1 MTRHSAQSDRPA
13 GALSWWGRLQRLV
26 PWVGWAVL
34 GLLLVLAWLGPLY
47 LSTFDLIL
55 AFTLFNYMTMAQSW
69 NLLGGYGGQFSLGHS
84 LFVGAGSYTIAV
96 LLLHTG
102 LPLLLDLLLSGLLAA
117 VLATLAALLLMRLR
131 EAYFSIG
138 SLGLAM
144 ASLTWMLNWTFT
156 GATSGLNLPPAATL
170 DYSTLYYLALGLL
183 MATTLTIVL
192 LVRSPF
198 GLRLMAIRDDQEAAA
213 ELGVNSFPVK
223 LVTFAISAFFVGI
236 AGGLIALNKLEIEPD
251 SAFSMNWVITMIII
265 TIIGGIATSTGPLVG
280 AVVFFTLQQ
289 VLQNSQDLSSLLTG
303 LLLIVIIRLAPEGLW
318 PLVLKLGRRLG
329 EALIARLGPGEAPA
343 GALTSEERL
352 TGRPGLG
359 EG

>member
-1 MTRHSAQSDRPA
+1 MKTHPASSDQLAPPVTRRQSLRHLAPWL
-13 GALSWWGRLQRLV
+13 GWG
-26 PWVGWAVL
+26 VL
-34 GLLLVLAWLGPLY
+34 GLLVLLAALGPLY
-47 LSTFDLIL
+47 LSAFDLVL

-96 LLLHTG
+96 LLLHSG

-117 VLATLAALLLMRLR
+117 ALATLAALLLMRLR

-144 ASLTWMLNWTFT
+144 AALTWMLNWSFT

-183 MATTLTIVL
+183 VVTTLTIVL

-223 LVTFAISAFFVGI
+223 LVTFAISAFFVGL

-265 TIIGGIATSTGPLVG
+265 TIIGGIATSTGPLLG

-289 VLQNSQDLSSLLTG
+289 VLQNSQALSSLLTG
-303 LLLIVIIRLAPEGLW
+303 LLLILIIRLAPEGLW
-318 PLVLKLGRRLG
+318 PLALKLGRRLG
-329 EALIARLGPGEAPA
+329 EGLLSRFAHSKQAETVLSAQEAVGGRSRLG
-343 GALTSEERL
+343 ER
-352 TGRPGLG
+352 
-359 EG
+359 